1 MKKEKEKENSNTT
14 TPAKQKRLDTIKEK
28 YSFTPEINKK
38 SRKIWEKRN
47 KKIEEIKKTPEK
59 YSISRSTRN
68 IYDLL
73 NYIGNYQNE
82 KIKQKYK
89 EESDNIKLRANKK
102 KINDNTYQKAE
113 AWMNKIIDNIIK
125 KIIENSGS

>member
-59 YSISRSTRN
+59 YNISRSTRN

-102 KINDNTYQKAE
+102 
-113 AWMNKIIDNIIK
+113 
-125 KIIENSGS
+125 